1 MFRRVLIANRGEVAV
16 RVIRALHENDVEA
29 VAVYSTA
36 DRDAMHVQLADRAVC
51 IGPPQATESYLRIPA
66 LVAAA
71 TTTGCEA
78 VHPGWGFLAE
88 SPAFVEACA
97 DNDLVFVGPSAE
109 TMARMGDKVQ
119 AKGELRAAAVPVVP
133 GTDDATDLDEA
144 RAAADEVGYPVLLK
158 AAAGGGGKGMR
169 LVQSPDELDS
179 AYGTAALEAEA
190 AFGDGSLYLEKA
202 ISPARHVE
210 IQVLADGQGGVL
222 TLGERECSIQRRHQ
236 KLIEESPS
244 AALTPETREEMEAAA
259 ERACHAIEYRNA
271 GTFEFLLG
279 PDRAFYFIEL
289 NARLQ
294 VEHPVSELVTG
305 IDIVREQL
313 RIASGEALART
324 GRADRRGHA
333 LEVRLNAEDPTRD
346 FAPSPGRIE
355 RFRPPLGPGVRLDTW
370 IEDGAVVPPH
380 YDSLLGKLIVWD
392 ETRPEAIGRALRALG
407 ELQLEGVPTTRELA
421 MDILRSEEFG
431 SGRYSTGFL
440 VEAGARLPALAGS

>member
-1 MFRRVLIANRGEVAV
+1 MFRRVLVANRGEVAV
-16 RVIRALHENDVEA
+16 RVIRALHESDVEA

-36 DRDAMHVQLADRAVC
+36 DRDAMHVRLADRAVC

-97 DNDLVFVGPSAE
+97 DNDLVFIGPSAE

-119 AKGELRAAAVPVVP
+119 AKAELRAADVPLVP
-133 GTDDATDLDEA
+133 GTEEPIDLDEA

-169 LVQSPDELDS
+169 LVQSPDDLDS
-179 AYGTAALEAEA
+179 AFGTAALEAEA

-244 AALTPETREEMEAAA
+244 PALTPETREEMEAAA
-259 ERACHAIEYRNA
+259 ERACHAIDYRNA

-313 RIASGEALART
+313 RIASGESLART
-324 GRADRRGHA
+324 GRAERRGHA
-333 LEVRLNAEDPTRD
+333 LEVRLNAEDPARD
-346 FAPSPGRIE
+346 FAPSPGRID

-370 IEDGAVVPPH
+370 VEEGAVVPPH

-392 ETRPEAIGRALRALG
+392 ETRREAIDRALRALG

-440 VEAGARLPALAGS
+440 AEAGARLPALAG